1 MAVAA
6 RRQVVTSPQGW
17 MTLNRERIT
26 PLAKDSLRVTIN
38 YRVGA
43 EGFLY
48 LGDGSL
54 TRASS
59 TRSPR
64 SDGCRR
70 TSGPWAETTGKVT
83 VCGQSAGAM
92 SVATL
97 PSVLRAKGLFHRVP
111 SSKGGQAVTSRHPR
125 RRSGLAGG
133 SQRRWASR
141 GR

>member
-1 MAVAA
+1 V
-6 RRQVVTSPQGW
+6 S
-17 MTLNRERIT
+17 
-26 PLAKDSLRVTIN
+26 IN

-64 SDGCRR
+64 SNGCRR
-70 TSGPWAETTGKVT
+70 TSGPWAGTPAR
-83 VCGQSAGAM
+83 QSAGAM

-97 PSVLRAKGLFHRVP
+97 LSMLRAKGLFHRAIVQSGTAHNVTAP
-111 SSKGGQAVTSRHPR
+111 STADRIGRRLAEKMGVEATREAIATTSPR
-125 RRSGLAGG
+125 DCLRPRAPRSLVLKER
-133 SQRRWASR
+133 SCR
-141 GR
+141 